1 MIKQLF
7 TLYKLGRKLA
17 KSDVLNIV
25 SKFKKPPLAIKILFQ
40 ILSFSFSNSKKN
52 ILNENEGEKLSKSLQ
67 SMGTTFIKLG
77 QFLVT
82 RPDIIGEE
90 LAKQLEGL
98 QDRLPPF
105 SLSEAKSIIKKDLGE
120 ETFNSIIDLSEPVAA
135 ASIAQV
141 HKAKIIDTGTI
152 KDVAIKILR
161 PDIKKRFNEEID
173 ALMLF
178 AFLVESFIKKTKRLK
193 LMEVVFLL
201 KEITNLEMDLRFEAA
216 AANEYAEN
224 TKNDAG
230 FRVPTTYWNFTSEN
244 VMTLDWVDG
253 VSIRETED
261 LQRRNID
268 TKQIASDII
277 QHFLRH
283 AVRDGFFHADMHQG
297 NIFIDNGT
305 IKDVAIKILRPDIKK
320 KFNEEIDALMLF
332 AFLVESFI
340 KKTKR
345 LKLMEVVFL
354 LKEITNL
361 EMDLRFEAAAANEY
375 AENTKN
381 DAGFRVPIIY
391 WNFTSENVMTLD
403 WVDGV
408 SIRETED
415 LQRRNIDTKQISSD
429 IIQHFLRHAV
439 RDGFFHADMHQGN
452 IFIDNNGQIVPIDF
466 GIMGRLDN
474 LSKRFLA
481 EILFGFI
488 QRDYKKVAEVH
499 LVAGLVPKDVPVND
513 LAQALRSIGEPIFG
527 QSVKD
532 ISGGKLLKQLFDVTE
547 KFNMQTQPQL
557 LMLQKTMVVVE
568 GVARKLNPDT
578 NIWETSKPVLE
589 NWLRDTKDP
598 INTLSEGL
606 KSTTEVIKR
615 LPDFPEIMDKANQA
629 LTFLASGQIPRNS
642 NSFTALN
649 EKKLEMIAFR
659 NQSIVGLLLLV
670 IFGLL
675 VF

>member
-1 MIKQLF
+1 MIKKLF
-7 TLYKLGRKLA
+7 ILLKLGRKLA
-17 KSDVLNIV
+17 KSDILNIV
-25 SKFKKPPLAIKILFQ
+25 SKFKKPPIAIKILFK
-40 ILSFSFSNSKKN
+40 IFSFSFKGSGRNN
-52 ILNENEGEKLSKSLQ
+52 LNTSEGERLSKSLQ

-90 LAKQLEGL
+90 LSKELESL
-98 QDRLPPF
+98 QDRLPAF
-105 SLSEAKSIIKKDLGE
+105 SLEEAKTIIKKDLGE
-120 ETFNSIIDLSEPVAA
+120 KTFNSILDLSEPVAA

-141 HKAKIIDTGTI
+141 HKAKINEDGII
-152 KDVAIKILR
+152 KEVAIKILR
-161 PDIKKRFNEEID
+161 PNIKKIFNEEID

-178 AFLVESFIKKTKRLK
+178 AFFVESFIKKTQRLK
-193 LMEVVFLL
+193 LIEVVFLL

-230 FRVPTTYWNFTSEN
+230 FRVPQIYWNFTNEN
-244 VMTLDWVDG
+244 VMTLDWVNG
-253 VSIRETED
+253 VSIREAEKMEKN
-261 LQRRNID
+261 NID
-268 TKQIASDII
+268 TKRIASDII

-297 NIFIDNGT
+297 NIFIDN
-305 IKDVAIKILRPDIKK
+305 
-320 KFNEEIDALMLF
+320 
-332 AFLVESFI
+332 S
-340 KKTKR
+340 
-345 LKLMEVVFL
+345 
-354 LKEITNL
+354 
-361 EMDLRFEAAAANEY
+361 
-375 AENTKN
+375 
-381 DAGFRVPIIY
+381 
-391 WNFTSENVMTLD
+391 
-403 WVDGV
+403 
-408 SIRETED
+408 
-415 LQRRNIDTKQISSD
+415 
-429 IIQHFLRHAV
+429 
-439 RDGFFHADMHQGN
+439 
-452 IFIDNNGQIVPIDF
+452 GQIVPIDF

-474 LSKRFLA
+474 LSRRFLA

-499 LVAGLVPKDVPVND
+499 LLAGLVPKNVTVDE

-568 GVARKLNPDT
+568 GVARKLNPNT

-589 NWLRDTKDP
+589 NWLKETKDP
-598 INTLSEGL
+598 INTFNESL
-606 KSTTEVIKR
+606 KKTTEVIKR
-615 LPDFPEIMDKANQA
+615 LPELPEVMDKANQA
-629 LTFLASGQIPRNS
+629 LTLLASGQIPQNTNS
-642 NSFTALN
+642 YTALN
-649 EKKLEMIAFR
+649 EKKSEMVAFR

-670 IFGLL
+670 IFGLV